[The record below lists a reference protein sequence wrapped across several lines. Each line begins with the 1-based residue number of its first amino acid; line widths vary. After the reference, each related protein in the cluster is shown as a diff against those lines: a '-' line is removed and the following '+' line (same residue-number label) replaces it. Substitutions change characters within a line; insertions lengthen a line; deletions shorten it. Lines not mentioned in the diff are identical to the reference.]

1 MRNRL
6 ERVHILDVVET
17 TYGVAF
23 VHPRDTIM
31 YLSDIQRFCKNG
43 ELIAKL
49 PKGHH
54 DFTLLRYDDGTMNI
68 NSVCGE
74 YLSSYLAQP
83 DKTWKREI

>member
-1 MRNRL
+1 MRDRL
-6 ERVHILDVVET
+6 EFVHILDVVET
-17 TYGVAF
+17 KYGIAF
-23 VHPRDTIM
+23 EHPRDTIM

-43 ELIAKL
+43 ELISKL